1 MNLLSMRTKLV
12 CRFILVWL
20 TLCFSSVCYA
30 DITVIDGM
38 GQKVT
43 LSNPARRIVS
53 LAPHVTENLFSA
65 GAGEYIVGVVQYS
78 DFPPEANKIPRV
90 GGYKSLDLE
99 AIVAL
104 QPDLVVAWESG
115 NKQQVEKLAQLG
127 LIIFRSEPRKLLD
140 IPIELENLGK
150 LVGSEDIANK
160 AARAFRVQYST
171 LKNNYSGQPK
181 VRAFY
186 QVWDQPLMT
195 INGQHLINDVMN
207 LCGVENVFAELH
219 SSNPT
224 IDVEAVLVAD
234 PQMITASGMGEARPE
249 WLDDWRRWPQLQAVK
264 RDNLFFIPPS
274 IIQRHTMR
282 ILQAAEKLCLQAE
295 EVRNR

>member
-1 MNLLSMRTKLV
+1 MWIKLLRGFVSGWLV
-12 CRFILVWL
+12 
-20 TLCFSSVCYA
+20 LCFSTVVHA

-43 LSNPARRIVS
+43 LSKPARRIVS
-53 LAPHVTENLFSA
+53 LVPHVTENLFTA
-65 GAGEYIVGVVQYS
+65 GAGKYVVGVVQYS
-78 DFPPEANKIPRV
+78 DFPAEANKIPRV

-99 AIVAL
+99 AIVSL
-104 QPDLVVAWESG
+104 QPDLVVVWESG
-115 NKQQVEKLAQLG
+115 NSKQQVEKLAQLG
-127 LIIFRSEPRKLLD
+127 LVIFRSESRKLLD

-150 LVGSEDIANK
+150 LAGSEDVANK
-160 AARAFRVQYST
+160 AAKAFRAQYAA

-186 QVWDQPLMT
+186 QVWNQPLMT

-207 LCGVENVFAELH
+207 LCGVTNVFAELAVLT
-219 SSNPT
+219 PT
-224 IDVEAVLVAD
+224 IDVESVLVAD

-274 IIQRHTMR
+274 IIQRHTVR

-295 EVRNR
+295 VVRNR